1 MIPQHARIVV
11 IDAAVPL
18 ARPFLNFLTD
28 GRSDQE
34 NKK

>member
-1 MIPQHARIVV
+1 MIPRHARIVV
-11 IDAAVPL
+11 IDAAMPL
-18 ARPFLNFLTD
+18 ARPFLNFLPD